1 MVPVGTGSSTGQY
14 AAGKGSVLVGAG
26 AGTAKQAEIEG
37 PNTDKV
43 DTEGSLD
50 KDPWGLYGALG
61 LEA

>member
-1 MVPVGTGSSTGQY
+1 MVPVGTGSGTGQY
-14 AAGKGSVLVGAG
+14 AAGKGSGLVGAG

-50 KDPWGLYGALG
+50 KDPWGS
-61 LEA
+61 